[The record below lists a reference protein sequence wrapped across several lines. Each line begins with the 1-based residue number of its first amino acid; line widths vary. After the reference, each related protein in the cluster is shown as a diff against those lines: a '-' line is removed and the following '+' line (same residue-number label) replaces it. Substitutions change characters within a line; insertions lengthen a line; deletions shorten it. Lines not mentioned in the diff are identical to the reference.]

1 MPRTRIKICGLT
13 RPRDA
18 EAAAAEGVDAL
29 GIVFYSPSPRSVS
42 LAQAVDIAA
51 AVPPFV
57 TLVALF
63 VDPET
68 PFVERVI
75 ERVPVGML
83 QFHGDESSAFCEQFR
98 MPYLKALRMRPDVDP
113 VQEATPYRSASG
125 LLLDTYR
132 PGMPGGTGEAFGWD
146 AVPPAL
152 GRPVVLAGGLHAG
165 NVGEAISQVRPA
177 AVDTSSGV
185 EVAPGEK
192 DVRMIAGFVQAVRDA
207 DDQLKSETGE

>member
-1 MPRTRIKICGLT
+1 MLRTRIKICGLT

-18 EAAAAEGVDAL
+18 EAASAQGVDAL
-29 GIVFYSPSPRSVS
+29 GLVFYSPSPRDVS
-42 LAQAVDIAA
+42 IALASEIAA

-63 VDPET
+63 VNPEA

-75 ERVPVGML
+75 ERLPIGML
-83 QFHGDESSAFCEQFR
+83 QFHGDESSGFCEQFN

-113 VQEATPYRSASG
+113 VQEAIPYRSASG
-125 LLLDTYR
+125 LLLDTYT
-132 PGMPGGTGEAFGWD
+132 PGVPGGTGEVFRWG
-146 AVPPAL
+146 AVPSHLP
-152 GRPVVLAGGLHAG
+152 RPIVLAGGLHAG

-177 AVDTSSGV
+177 AVDISTGV

-192 DVRMIAGFVQAVRDA
+192 DVRMIAGFIQAVRDA
-207 DDQLKSETGE
+207 DDQFNSETDE